1 MFVGV
6 RGKKWATAPYE
17 DDSPFVN
24 VFDNTERIGVDGD
37 SPAALGNWH
46 SQLI

>member
-6 RGKKWATAPYE
+6 RGKKWAQSPYE
-17 DDSPFVN
+17 DSSPFIR

-37 SPAALGNWH
+37 LPATLGN
-46 SQLI
+46 SIG

>member
-6 RGKKWATAPYE
+6 RGKKWARAPYE
-17 DDSPFVN
+17 DTSPFIR

-37 SPAALGNWH
+37 LPATLGNV
-46 SQLI
+46 S

>member
-17 DDSPFVN
+17 DDSPFIR
-24 VFDNTERIGVDGD
+24 FDNIERIDVDGD

-46 SQLI
+46 SQLV

>member
-6 RGKKWATAPYE
+6 RGKKWARAPYE
-17 DDSPFVN
+17 DSSPFIR

-37 SPAALGNWH
+37 SPATLGN
-46 SQLI
+46 SIS